1 MNRMEIIKDRKNY
14 CIKHTVSMRKTF
26 NFETGE
32 AINGKLFASHEGVY
46 AALDN
51 GINVHII
58 HFDIED
64 IHGNVKNALAK
75 EFCNEYSLE
84 QLQAEYIEEMSRKA
98 ELAQL
103 ENIKREADADFFN
116 THLVEISSSFSYGEF
131 TVNNWACG
139 TVLKYNYRSDND
151 RNYNYNGKSF
161 SIEISR
167 PDAEFFKVNAVF
179 YNHIDEENKIFIC
192 SYPELIEYMK
202 RISEKINTAI
212 DTMMQ
217 DRAEINRQ
225 REYEFNFMLKCSDML
240 QDKAHTYIFKTAKG
254 SFNINKG
261 VRWSNKGE
269 GKFYKIN
276 AEQLYKMLTEK
287 KINTYAVVD
296 SDADE
301 RIRDIIDTLEFMPIV
316 AV

>member
-1 MNRMEIIKDRKNY
+1 MNRMEIIKDRKDY
-14 CIKHTVSMRKTF
+14 CIKHTVSMQKTF
-26 NFETGE
+26 NLETGE
-32 AINGKLFASHEGVY
+32 AINGKLFASHESVY

-51 GINVHII
+51 GINVYII

-84 QLQAEYIEEMSRKA
+84 QLQAEYIKEMSRKA

-103 ENIKREADADFFN
+103 ENIKREADAEFFK
-116 THLVEISSSFSYGEF
+116 THLTEISTGFSYGEW
-131 TVNNWACG
+131 TVNSWTCG
-139 TVLKYNYRSDND
+139 VVVKYCYHSERDKD
-151 RNYNYNGKSF
+151 YNYNGRSF
-161 SIEISR
+161 VIEISK
-167 PDAEFFKVNAVF
+167 PDADTFRVNAV
-179 YNHIDEENKIFIC
+179 YYKHIDEEDKIFTC

-202 RISEKINTAI
+202 RISGKINTAI

-225 REYEFNFMLKCSDML
+225 REYEFNFKLKCYNML

-254 SFNINKG
+254 SFNVNKG

-316 AV
+316 TV